1 MKERDSMIL
10 YRSFY
15 EAIIE
20 LPEAN
25 QLEIMKAIFEYGFD
39 GVEPNLS
46 GLSKT
51 IWILIK
57 PNLEANRR
65 KWENGSKPKQKQT
78 GSKTE
83 AKPKQEESKTEGN
96 VYVDVDVDVEE
107 DKEEEKEQDGNR
119 AKNRRFVAPTI
130 QEISEY
136 LKSKHP
142 SVPQNRID
150 ALATKFWSH
159 YENKNWSY
167 GKGQKMKDWRL
178 AFGQWQETIAKDLY
192 QSSSPPQQSI
202 NSPVKHKVEYYN
214 VRWPDNVKICT
225 EEQLE
230 QIRQGNPEETFE
242 VVRKFKY

>member
-1 MKERDSMIL
+1 MIL

-20 LPEAN
+20 LPETN

-65 KWENGSKPKQKQT
+65 KWENGSKPKQKQA

-83 AKPKQEESKTEGN
+83 ANAKQEESKTEGN
-96 VYVDVDVDVEE
+96 VYVDVDVEEDVEE
-107 DKEEEKEQDGNR
+107 DKDVNDDKDLDYP
-119 AKNRRFVAPTI
+119 KNKKFIPPTVNDVA
-130 QEISEY
+130 EY
-136 LKSKHP
+136 VKSKHN

-150 ALATKFWSH
+150 AFATKFWSH
-159 YENKNWSY
+159 YENKSWSY
-167 GKGQKMKDWRL
+167 GRGQKMKDWRL
-178 AFGQWQETIAKDLY
+178 ALSQWQETIAKDLY
-192 QSSSPPQQSI
+192 QSNSYQQQ
-202 NSPVKHKVEYYN
+202 NFNTPVKHKVEYYN
-214 VRWPDNVKICT
+214 TRWPDNVKICT
-225 EEQLE
+225 EEQFE
-230 QIRQGNPEETFE
+230 QIRQGNPEESFV
-242 VVRKFKY
+242 VVRKFK